1 MKRVG
6 NLYEKIIDRQNI
18 ETAIYNASKRKRNRP
33 DVVKVLRGID
43 KHIEEIR
50 VMLTRG
56 EYIPSPFIEQSI
68 VDNSS
73 GKIRTIQK
81 PKFFPDQCVHWA
93 VMQIVEPILSKGM
106 DYYCCASVKN
116 RGGKRGQSAV
126 KKWLKNDPRNTKYTL
141 QMDISK
147 FYPSIDQ
154 DILIGLLHRKIKDAA
169 CMQMLISIIRSID
182 SGLPLGNYSSPIFA
196 NFYVQGLDH
205 HIREKLGAKYMVRYM
220 DDMVIFGPN
229 KKKLHKMRKAISAY
243 LGNLRL
249 TMKGNWQ
256 VFKTDSRPLDFLGY
270 RFYRDRT
277 TMRRRN
283 ALRIRRRVKKVHK
296 KRELT
301 FEDAAAVVSYLG
313 WIYHSNSR
321 YFYKKHLKPY
331 INIKKMKGVIRN
343 ESRKRHYANAPIC
356 N

>member
-6 NLYEKIIDRQNI
+6 YLHEKIIDKNNI
-18 ETAIYNASKRKRNRP
+18 RTAIYNASKRKRKRP
-33 DVVKVLRGID
+33 GVKKVMDDIESHVD
-43 KHIEEIR
+43 KIHL
-50 VMLTRG
+50 MLLDG

-93 VMQIVEPILSKGM
+93 IMQIVEPVLSKGM
-106 DYYCCASVKN
+106 DYYCCASVKG
-116 RGGKRGQSAV
+116 RGGKRGQAAV
-126 KKWLKNDPRNTKYTL
+126 KKWLKNDPKNTKYTF

-154 DILIGLLHRKIKDAA
+154 DSLISLLRRKIKDAK
-169 CMQMLISIIRSID
+169 CMQLLIAIIRSIEI
-182 SGLPLGNYSSPIFA
+182 GLPLGNYSSPIFA
-196 NFYVQGLDH
+196 NFYVQRSDH
-205 HIREKLGAKYMVRYM
+205 RIKEKLGIKYMVRYM
-220 DDMVIFGPN
+220 DDVVMFGPN
-229 KKKLHKMRKAISAY
+229 KKKLHKVRKAIVDY
-243 LGNLRL
+243 LEKLKL
-249 TMKGNWQ
+249 TVKGNWQ

-270 RFYRDRT
+270 RFYRDHT

-283 ALRIRRRVKKVHK
+283 ALRIRRRVRKVHK
-296 KRELT
+296 KRELS
-301 FEDAAAVVSYLG
+301 FKDAAAIMSYLG
-313 WIYHSNSR
+313 WVYHTDSHG
-321 YFYKKHLKPY
+321 FYEKYLKPY
-331 INIKKMKGVIRN
+331 INIKKMKGVNRN

>member
-1 MKRVG
+1 MKRAG

-18 ETAIYNASKRKRNRP
+18 ETAIYNASKRKRNRQ
-33 DVVKVLRGID
+33 DVVKVLRSID

-56 EYIPSPFIEQSI
+56 EYVPSPFIEQSI

-93 VMQIVEPILSKGM
+93 VMQIVEPVLSKGM
-106 DYYCCASVKN
+106 DYYCCASVKG
-116 RGGKRGQSAV
+116 RGGKRGQAAV
-126 KKWLKNDPRNTKYTL
+126 RKWLKNDPKNTKYTL

-147 FYPSIDQ
+147 FYPSINQ

-169 CMQMLISIIRSID
+169 CMRILISIIRSID

-220 DDMVIFGPN
+220 DDVVIFGPN